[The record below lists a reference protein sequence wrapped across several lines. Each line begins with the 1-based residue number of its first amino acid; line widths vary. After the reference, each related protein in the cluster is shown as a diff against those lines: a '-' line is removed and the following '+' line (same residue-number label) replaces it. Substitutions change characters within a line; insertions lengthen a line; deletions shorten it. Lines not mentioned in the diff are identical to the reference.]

1 MSSNIKDSKLV
12 SDKKIVLDDNK
23 QNLILNRQKN
33 QWNKVFL
40 DDWVI
45 PTTWESVSIN
55 EMKWLQF
62 SKAVRYKNKKIY
74 FNSDGTEIKIG
85 YDDETGVGF
94 VEIVSE

>member
-1 MSSNIKDSKLV
+1 MSSNINDSKLV